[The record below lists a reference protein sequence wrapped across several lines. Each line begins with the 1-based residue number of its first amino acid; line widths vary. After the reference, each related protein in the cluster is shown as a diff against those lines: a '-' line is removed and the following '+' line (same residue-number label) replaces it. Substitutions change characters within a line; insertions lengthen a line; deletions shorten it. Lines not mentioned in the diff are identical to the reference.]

1 MNNAPAAT
9 LSVCTEG
16 HNAVVRI
23 AGRANF
29 TASVDFKKLVLRL
42 QERGCTNIILDLTD
56 CLIMDS
62 TFLGVLAGLGFRTA
76 TTRAGLTQP
85 TIELYH
91 ASQRV
96 SDLIDNLGVTHLYK
110 IVQCPETEAP
120 FLTITPD
127 LETSRVEVTRTCLE
141 AHRKLMEINPANV
154 SKFKDVTQF
163 FADDL
168 KKQEDG
174 NGSAN

>member
-16 HNAVVRI
+16 HRAVVRI

-42 QERGCTNIILDLTD
+42 QERGLTHIVLDLTD

-76 TTRAGLTQP
+76 TTRAGITQP
-85 TIELYH
+85 TIELFQP
-91 ASQRV
+91 SQRV
-96 SDLIDNLGVTHLYK
+96 ADLIDNLGVTHLFK
-110 IVQCPETEAP
+110 MVPRPETQAP
-120 FLTITPD
+120 FLTISPELD
-127 LETSRVEVTRTCLE
+127 TSRVEITRTCLE
-141 AHRKLMEINPANV
+141 AHRQLMELNPANV
-154 SKFKDVTQF
+154 PKFKDVAQF

-174 NGSAN
+174 HSSAN